1 MQEALLTYQWELF
14 IAAEILSVVSL
25 LLFGLTR
32 YLLNKRKLSVIFI
45 SLFLALFIFEAVLAL
60 YIYQLT
66 GEIST
71 FQIIITIFVLYAC
84 TFGIADFK
92 RLDRWM
98 RKTIGKWR
106 GVSLL
111 TEKDVQIME
120 RQQNAKYIA
129 RKNRISAM
137 MHLIIFVGVQAG
149 LWIYGLGGTEGILDY
164 LSDLSWIETDDY
176 RQSPYASDTA
186 FGLSKLW
193 GLIFIVDFIYSWS
206 YTIFPK
212 KQKHN

>member
-14 IAAEILSVVSL
+14 IAAEILSVVML

-32 YLLNKRKLSVIFI
+32 YLLNQRKLSTIFI

-60 YIYQLT
+60 YIYQIT

-71 FQIIITIFVLYAC
+71 FQITVMLFVLYAC

-111 TEKDVQIME
+111 TEKDMQVME
-120 RQQNAKYIA
+120 HLQDPKYIA
-129 RKNRISAM
+129 HKNRISAM
-137 MHLIIFVGVQAG
+137 IHLVIFVGVQAG
-149 LWIYGLGGTEGILDY
+149 LWIYGLGGTAGIADY
-164 LSDLSWIETDDY
+164 LTDLTWVEVDDY
-176 RQSPYASDTA
+176 QQSPYASETA
-186 FGLSKLW
+186 FSMSKLW

-206 YTIFPK
+206 YTFFPK
-212 KQKHN
+212 KTKA